1 MQYIDARD
9 LAAWLLSASR
19 AGLTGTFNA
28 VSRPGHTTMGEL
40 LDACIDAVGSDA
52 RLSWLSPELLQE
64 LGVTGWNDLP
74 IWVPP
79 SGEMAGLHGAD
90 VSAAHDSGLVCRSVE
105 ETCPS
110 PRLGRRRGV
119 GVMGRTHIAY
129 RPNSNRR
136 VRLIAQLRL
145 LRTLCVV
152 SSTSAETGQTEKLA
166 DARKNIAAI
175 LDAATACLAVNPDA
189 SINDIAAA
197 AGVGRV
203 TLYGHFANRAT
214 LVSQVVDRAMA
225 TSDAELEV
233 VGLDGDARE
242 ALSRL
247 LVASWHVT
255 HPSGWARDRRAGR
268 HAGT

>member
-1 MQYIDARD
+1 M
-9 LAAWLLSASR
+9 
-19 AGLTGTFNA
+19 
-28 VSRPGHTTMGEL
+28 
-40 LDACIDAVGSDA
+40 
-52 RLSWLSPELLQE
+52 
-64 LGVTGWNDLP
+64 
-74 IWVPP
+74 
-79 SGEMAGLHGAD
+79 
-90 VSAAHDSGLVCRSVE
+90 
-105 ETCPS
+105 
-110 PRLGRRRGV
+110 GRRRGV
-119 GVMGRTHIAY
+119 GILGRTHVMN
-129 RPNSNRR
+129 RPNSNSNVR
-136 VRLIAQLRL
+136 VIAQLRR

-152 SSTSAETGQTEKLA
+152 SPTSPKTGQTAKRA

-225 TSDAELEV
+225 TSDAELEAV
-233 VGLDGDARE
+233 DLDGDARE

-255 HPSGWARDRRAGR
+255 HRVGGLVIAAQAAMPERDFREAHDKPTQRVLQVLRRARREGSVR
-268 HAGT
+268 TDMPLSWQVTTIQGVIHAASGAVYRGELAADKAPALIRSTVLAALTPPGHPVP